1 MDALIWTRDGSCLK
15 FLPAVAG
22 PSAMAMGLEIVCAQP
37 WPHQYNQVVR
47 YLSHRCC
54 LSPARVLLPWT
65 TTATVNSFDRAL
77 HFSTSV
83 VCSLHLSASALDC
96 RNQCVCAETALDCTL
111 IRHSRRF
118 EARASI
124 GRTSKQALSISRL
137 EDPRGSCGIYG
148 SPRKQTL
155 SLDHPFLAI
164 VSSSLSIED
173 ASLGQ
178 RLLCNHVASLF
189 HVDHFGQCI
198 SQTSRRY
205 AAGARHDGRPSLALA
220 LNLFL

>member
-1 MDALIWTRDGSCLK
+1 MDALIGTRDGSCLK

-54 LSPARVLLPWT
+54 LSLCGPARVLLPWT
-65 TTATVNSFDRAL
+65 ITATVDNFDGAL
-77 HFSTSV
+77 HFSTPV
-83 VCSLHLSASALDC
+83 VCSLPLSASASDC

-137 EDPRGSCGIYG
+137 EDPRGS
-148 SPRKQTL
+148 
-155 SLDHPFLAI
+155 
-164 VSSSLSIED
+164 
-173 ASLGQ
+173 
-178 RLLCNHVASLF
+178 
-189 HVDHFGQCI
+189 
-198 SQTSRRY
+198 
-205 AAGARHDGRPSLALA
+205 
-220 LNLFL
+220 